1 MIRNLLLLLMCSMI
15 GVSALHAQH
24 NKMSREE
31 FKAKQQAFLTQRA
44 GLTEQEAKEF
54 FPVYFEL
61 QDKKKELNDKAW
73 DVMRQGKKPETTEK
87 EYEKI
92 LDEVAR
98 LRIAADETE
107 LEYLKKFKKML
118 SSKKLYLIKKGELK
132 FHRELL
138 KPMKNKCK

>member
-31 FKAKQQAFLTQRA
+31 FKVKQQAFLTQRA
-44 GLTEQEAKEF
+44 GLTEEEAKEF

-73 DVMRQGKKPETTEK
+73 DVMRQGKKPEEK
-87 EYEKI
+87 DIKE
-92 LDEVAR
+92 
-98 LRIAADETE
+98 
-107 LEYLKKFKKML
+107 KFKKIQENAFIQKAI
-118 SSKKLYLIKKGELK
+118 S
-132 FHRELL
+132 
-138 KPMKNKCK
+138 NKER